1 MSKQIVIDDETAEK
15 LAEIIKKNSYLK
27 SYNTAIKFLIAN
39 YEKKD
44 L

>member
-15 LAEIIKKNSYLK
+15 QAEIIKKNFYLK
-27 SYNTAIKFLIAN
+27 SYNTAIKFLITN